1 MSAVGWGLVAI
12 LIFSLS
18 LGVGVLS
25 CGCDKNEKI

>member
-12 LIFSLS
+12 LMFSLS
-18 LGVGVLS
+18 FSVGILS